1 MNSVMNVAQT
11 RPNGKKRAIA
21 IVEAVGSHGGAH
33 YYDDNQAR
41 ALLDHGHPTTL
52 YSMPASTDVD
62 APYAKFNTFK
72 GIYGKSPKIIRGL
85 RLIRDLVMIT
95 MHARFSGHKVYIFQ
109 LFKLD
114 IFELFGLGFAKALGM
129 KTMAVIH
136 DVSRL
141 DQATE
146 RSSLPSIAWITDL
159 LIVHNSFSEETLRA
173 ELKGQPAQ
181 IAVIPSGNLIRQF
194 PQLPTKSEARNRL
207 GLRDDQFIFLFFG
220 NPRREKGLHVLLQ
233 AMTRFR
239 DDDRVMVV
247 VAGKMKSDEEL
258 EYRSFVRDNGIDARV
273 RFDIGH
279 VDDSMVGY
287 YYRMSDAITLPY
299 SRIYESGVA
308 LMAMSLGRPVITSD
322 LPPLREVVGD
332 DQRGLLFEMGNPDAL
347 ADCIAKVLVDPA
359 RLDILAANAARY
371 AAHDRDWSVTGQML
385 SDAAERL

>member
-1 MNSVMNVAQT
+1 MNSVIKVAHA
-11 RPNGKKRAIA
+11 RPSSKKRAVA

-41 ALLDHGHPTTL
+41 ALVEQGHPTTL
-52 YSMPASTDVD
+52 YSMPASTDTG
-62 APYAKFNTFK
+62 APYAKFNTFR
-72 GIYGKSPKIIRGL
+72 GIYGNSPKIFRGL
-85 RLIRDLVMIT
+85 RLLRDLAVLT
-95 MHARFSGHKVYIFQ
+95 MHARFAGHKIYLFQ

-129 KTMAVIH
+129 KTIAVIH

-141 DQATE
+141 DQATK
-146 RSSLPSIAWITDL
+146 RSSLAAIARTTDV

-173 ELKGQPAQ
+173 ELKGQPAK

-194 PQLPTKSEARNRL
+194 PQLPTKAEARERL
-207 GLRDDQFIFLFFG
+207 GLRDDQLILLFFG

-233 AMTRFR
+233 SMTRFR
-239 DDDRVMVV
+239 DDDRLMVV
-247 VAGKMKSDEEL
+247 VAGKMKPDEEL
-258 EYRSFVRDNGIDARV
+258 EYRSFVQDNGIDARV

-287 YYRMSDAITLPY
+287 YYRMADAITLPY

-322 LPPLREVVGD
+322 LPPLREVVGN
-332 DQRGLLFEMGNPDAL
+332 DQRGLLFETGNSDAL
-347 ADCIAKVLVDPA
+347 ADCIAQVLIDPA
-359 RLDILAANAARY
+359 QLDTLAANAARY
-371 AAHDRDWSVTGQML
+371 AAHDRDWSVTGRML
-385 SDAAERL
+385 SDTAERL